1 MKLHSV
7 KKYLYI
13 LGGSISLALGVIG
26 IFLPVLPTTPFL
38 LLAAFCYL
46 RGSKKM
52 YDWLLSHKVFGPY
65 IYNYMTYK
73 AVTRKTKKVILT
85 TMWLIL
91 TVSTIL
97 VPILHIRIFLL
108 ASGIGVTIHILTLKT
123 IENGDLQNLQP
134 SFGEGTAGSG
144 YKKPGCQ

>member
-7 KKYLYI
+7 KRYLYI
-13 LGGSISLALGVIG
+13 IGGSISLALGVIG

-38 LLAAFCYL
+38 LLSAFCYL
-46 RGSKKM
+46 RGSQKM
-52 YDWLLSHKVFGPY
+52 YDWLLGHKVLGPY
-65 IYNYMTYK
+65 IYNYITYK

-91 TVSTIL
+91 TISTIL
-97 VPILHIRIFLL
+97 VPILYIRIFLL

-123 IENGDLQNLQP
+123 IENGDLQNLQL
-134 SFGEGTAGSG
+134 SFEENAAGSG
-144 YKKPGCQ
+144 YEKSGCK

>member
-13 LGGSISLALGVIG
+13 FGGSISLALGVIG

-91 TVSTIL
+91 TISTIL

-123 IENGDLQNLQP
+123 IENEDLQNLKP
-134 SFGEGTAGSG
+134 SFEEGAAGSG
-144 YKKPGCQ
+144 YKQPECK

>member
-91 TVSTIL
+91 TISTIL

-123 IENGDLQNLQP
+123 IENEDLQNLKP
-134 SFGEGTAGSG
+134 SFEEGTAGSG
-144 YKKPGCQ
+144 YKKPECK